1 MFFVNSL
8 TVIIKIL
15 QKNAYGNKKSLARAR
30 DFSVKFTPYSA
41 LLPHNLDIVRAEY
54 MPWMDQY
61 HTPPN

>member
-30 DFSVKFTPYSA
+30 DFSVKLTPC
-41 LLPHNLDIVRAEY
+41 N
-54 MPWMDQY
+54 
-61 HTPPN
+61 TPPDRLGLDQA